1 MEILNQTVINAIF
14 WTLIHSLWQ
23 GLILAIFGG
32 LIVLTTKKASSVL
45 RYNLLS
51 LILVIFIIAVGFT
64 FYNQFQNLGIQN
76 ISFQNTNATSIEN
89 VDSVFKS
96 PAILSSDL
104 ITIIVD
110 FLNKNATTIT
120 LIWFLIFSIKCFR
133 IFGNLGYVYK
143 IRNYKTNSV
152 SSVWEAKFQELC
164 QLVKVKTPIILLESQ
179 LIKVPSVT
187 GFLKP
192 IILIPV
198 GLLSNLPQDQVEVI
212 LLHELAHIKRKDY
225 FINIIQSFTEII
237 FFFNPAVLWVSNIL
251 KYERENCCDDI
262 ALALTENKSGFVQAL
277 VSFQEFNIEN
287 SSLVMGFGNHK
298 NHLLNRVKRIIYSD
312 NQTLNTIE
320 KTFLSISFIV
330 ILSFVLFTVN
340 AQEVKKTSI
349 NVAYQLQKKE
359 MEADK
364 ARVEDDKVR
373 VEDDKVRVEDDKAR
387 VEDDKA
393 RVEDDKAS
401 FEADKARVEA
411 DKAKIIN
418 DKNQEKN
425 KSNSDLQKRI
435 NTLELE
441 LQKLKSEK
449 DKSNKKTT
457 SKTTTHSEYE
467 KTINDDSGKKLKKII
482 IKAESFPVNFDDEKL
497 TNSIINDLL
506 QEKIIK
512 NTSNLSYNLSGT
524 ELIVN
529 NKKQSQLL
537 HQKLK
542 QKYIK
547 GKEMAICYNFEIK
560 E

>member
-1 MEILNQTVINAIF
+1 MEILNQTAVNAIF

-23 GLILAIFGG
+23 GLILAIFAGF
-32 LIVLTTKKASSVL
+32 IVLITKKASSAL

-51 LILVIFIIAVGFT
+51 LILVIFIIAVGAT
-64 FYNQFQNLGIQN
+64 FYSQLQDKGNLN
-76 ISFQNTNATSIEN
+76 VSFQNANATSIEN
-89 VDSVFKS
+89 VDSVIKS
-96 PAILSSDL
+96 PTILSNDL
-104 ITIIVD
+104 TTITVD
-110 FLNKNATTIT
+110 FLNKNGNTIT

-133 IFGNLGYVYK
+133 IFGNLGYIYK

-152 SSVWEAKFQELC
+152 SSVWEEKFQELC

-179 LIKVPSVT
+179 LIKVPAVT

-198 GLLSNLPQDQVEVI
+198 GLLSNLPQDQVEAI

-262 ALALTENKSGFVQAL
+262 ALSVTENKSGFVHAL
-277 VSFQEFNIEN
+277 VSFQEFNNEN

-298 NHLLNRVKRIIYSD
+298 NHLLNRAKRIIYSD
-312 NQTLNTIE
+312 NKTLNTIE
-320 KTFLSISFIV
+320 KTFLSISFMV

-340 AQEVKKTSI
+340 AQEDKKTTI
-349 NVAYQLQKKE
+349 NTAYQVQKEK
-359 MEADK
+359 MEADE
-364 ARVEDDKVR
+364 ARV
-373 VEDDKVRVEDDKAR
+373 KAN
-387 VEDDKA
+387 
-393 RVEDDKAS
+393 
-401 FEADKARVEA
+401 
-411 DKAKIIN
+411 KAKVIVDN
-418 DKNQEKN
+418 EQEKN

-435 NTLELE
+435 NVLELE

-449 DKSNKKTT
+449 DKSNQKTT

-482 IKAESFPVNFDDEKL
+482 VKSDTFPVDFDGDKV

-512 NTSNLSYNLSGT
+512 NKSDLSYKLSAT
-524 ELIVN
+524 DLIVN
-529 NKKQSQLL
+529 NKKQSLLL

-547 GKEMAICYNFEIK
+547 GNKMTICYNFEI